1 MRALLLVLA
10 LLQAPATPV
19 NLTFGAAVITG
30 APALTWTSA
39 AGATGYRV
47 SYGPESGFYTASAEV
62 GNVTSWVIP
71 STLDPTL
78 DTFFTVQS
86 EAGATLS
93 PFSNETELP
102 STAVNPNTPAITIAD
117 LATSML
123 AANANLSYLH
133 GTPVTWTASATG
145 PAGVTLQY
153 AWWIFRG
160 GAWHQQQGY
169 SSSPSLTWTPS
180 VSDVGGCGV
189 LVWVRAVGSTHA
201 YDAWSGDVVF
211 TVQ

>member
-1 MRALLLVLA
+1 MILALLFVLA

-19 NLTFGAAVITG
+19 NLTFGAAVSTG
-30 APALTWTSA
+30 APTLTWTAA
-39 AGATGYRV
+39 AGATGYTV
-47 SYGPESGFYTASAEV
+47 AYGPESGFYTTTVNV
-62 GNVTSWVIP
+62 GNVTSWAIP
-71 STLDPTL
+71 ATLDPTL
-78 DTFFTVQS
+78 ATFFVVQPT
-86 EAGATLS
+86 GG
-93 PFSNETELP
+93 PNSNEVELP
-102 STAVNPNTPAITIAD
+102 STAVNPATTTIAIAD
-117 LATSML
+117 LAATML
-123 AANANLSYLH
+123 AANANLAYPN
-133 GTPVTWTASATG
+133 GTAVTWTASATA

-153 AWWIFRG
+153 AWWIFRE

-180 VSDVGGCGV
+180 ASDVGGCGV